1 VKNAIFLLFFGVVSL
16 NAENLIHSL
25 SAQMREKMI
34 GVSYHQGCP
43 VPLDDLRVVD
53 VTYIGFDKH
62 AHKGQIVVHK
72 GAAEDVAHI
81 FDMLH
86 ASSYPIKSIIP
97 IESFQ
102 GSDWRSIEAD
112 NTSAFNCRNATG
124 EKSWSKHAYGLAID
138 INPIE
143 NPYVFR
149 SGKTSHKSSVPYL
162 DRNNHNL
169 THSDAIITKNSKIYK
184 IFQKYG
190 WKWGGEWGVAKDY
203 QHFYKQ

>member
-1 VKNAIFLLFFGVVSL
+1 MNKILSLLLLGAINL
-16 NAENLIHSL
+16 NANDAINTL
-25 SAQMREKMI
+25 SADQKIKMS
-34 GVSYHQGCP
+34 GVSYHHGCP
-43 VPLDDLRVVD
+43 VPLDDLRAIHIKYV
-53 VTYIGFDKH
+53 GFDRRVYNGKIIVNYH
-62 AHKGQIVVHK
+62 IAKEVSSIFNELYQIK
-72 GAAEDVAHI
+72 
-81 FDMLH
+81 
-86 ASSYPIKSIIP
+86 YPIKSINP
-97 IESFQ
+97 IDTFQ

-190 WKWGGEWGVAKDY
+190 WKWGGEWNGAKDY
-203 QHFYKQ
+203 QHFYKE